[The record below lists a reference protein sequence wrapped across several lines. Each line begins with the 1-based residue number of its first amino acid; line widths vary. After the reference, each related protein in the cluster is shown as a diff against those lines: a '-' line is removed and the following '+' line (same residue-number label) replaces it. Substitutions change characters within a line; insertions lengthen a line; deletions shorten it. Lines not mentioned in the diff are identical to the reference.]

1 MKKIFFITLCL
12 FTLSLFCSAQKV
24 KENFTQLRTVGMGK
38 NFRVEGDL
46 KGGRDGK
53 FYQILI
59 SSPLGK
65 KELVAT
71 TIAMMEEYGL
81 IDSASVNIDELDDNA
96 TRFSVPAYIKQGVG
110 VHPVGS
116 EPIQLHYTIDFEFGD
131 VGVKLSL
138 GNFFEEFFLVH
149 YKVADPLRDKGTE
162 TFQKYQEYVSAANET
177 AKATSGYGKFI
188 AKADKIQEIT
198 HVRASIGSIGKVL
211 KNTVKEK
218 LNEADAERL
227 NILTNYRKN
236 VDEQYKLFSEM
247 VIAGEARWYTL
258 DGDTIE
264 YKDGQKIYPYIKD
277 FKDFMVKKQWKA
289 QAADFWLN
297 LLQDA
302 ADNSIL
308 YSVTK
313 SRWNRDIRYI
323 FDGFFITLAEEVK
336 GSILGI
342 VEDGIQTWTKEG
354 DLVVPT
360 DEKKKA
366 KYIKKGKS
374 FTDYESYDD

>member
-1 MKKIFFITLCL
+1 MSQI
-12 FTLSLFCSAQKV
+12 CSAQKE
-24 KENFTQLRTVGMGK
+24 KENFTQLRTAGMGTK
-38 NFRVEGDL
+38 LHVVGDL

-59 SSPLGK
+59 SSPLSK

-71 TIAMMEEYGL
+71 TIAMMEEFGL

-96 TRFSVPAYIKQGVG
+96 TKFSFPAYIRQGVG
-110 VHPVGS
+110 IHPIGS
-116 EPIQLHYTIDFEFGD
+116 EPIQLHYTLDFEFGD

-138 GNFFEEFFLVH
+138 GNFSEEFFLVH

-162 TFQKYQEYVSAANET
+162 TFQKYQEYVSAAKET
-177 AKATSGYGKFI
+177 ADATSGFGKFI
-188 AKADKIQEIT
+188 AKVDKIQEIN
-198 HVRASIGSIGKVL
+198 HIQGSIGSIGKVL

-218 LNEADAERL
+218 LNEADAQRL
-227 NILTNYRKN
+227 NILANYREN
-236 VDEQYKLFSEM
+236 VDEQYKLFDEM
-247 VIAGEARWYTL
+247 VKAGEARWYTL

-264 YKDGQKIYPYIKD
+264 YEDGQKIYPYIKD
-277 FKDFMVKKQWKA
+277 FKEKYPFKGRG
-289 QAADFWLN
+289 ADYMQN
-297 LLQDA
+297 LFQTA

-308 YSVTK
+308 YSVTS

-323 FDGFFITLAEEVK
+323 FDGLFITLTEEVK

-342 VEDGIQTWTKEG
+342 VEDGKQTWTKEG